1 MGFEE
6 KMQEIKGYLR
16 RIELLGNAMGVLNW
30 DLEVNVPP
38 GGVKGRAEVLGYLS
52 GEMYKLITAPEAGE
66 YIAWL
71 EQQNLTDPVH
81 KGMLREMKKSYE
93 RLVKIPADRF
103 VAFSR
108 LTSEAQAVWAES
120 RRRND
125 YEMFKPY
132 LKQIMDFEK
141 EFVGYLGYKQNK
153 YDTLLDQYEPDMTT
167 AVLDKVFGDLRDKLV
182 ELLTELRERGKAPN
196 NDFLK
201 GHYPAD
207 KQKALNRE
215 VLKLMGFDFNRGRVD
230 ISAHPFTTSFFNG
243 DVRITNRYDEE
254 YFLSSF
260 FSAMHEGGHALYEQD
275 ISDELYGTG
284 LATGV
289 SMGIHESQSRFYE
302 NMIGRSKGFWEYFFP
317 TVVKEFPNLSGA
329 RPEDM
334 YKAVNTVEPSLIRT
348 EADELTYAMHII
360 IRYEMEKAF
369 INDEITVDEAPEVW
383 NEKYEKYL
391 GIRPKDYSS
400 GILQDT
406 HWSGGMVGYFPSYAL
421 GNLYAAQFLNA
432 MKKDMDVEELLREGN
447 LEPIHQWL
455 KDKVHKHGAVY
466 TPSELVEMVTGEPL
480 NPQYFVDYLAAK
492 LRTVYNID

>member
-153 YDTLLDQYEPDMTT
+153 YDTLLDQYEPEMT
-167 AVLDKVFGDLRDKLV
+167 L
-182 ELLTELRERGKAPN
+182 
-196 NDFLK
+196 
-201 GHYPAD
+201 
-207 KQKALNRE
+207 
-215 VLKLMGFDFNRGRVD
+215 
-230 ISAHPFTTSFFNG
+230 
-243 DVRITNRYDEE
+243 
-254 YFLSSF
+254 
-260 FSAMHEGGHALYEQD
+260 
-275 ISDELYGTG
+275 
-284 LATGV
+284 
-289 SMGIHESQSRFYE
+289 
-302 NMIGRSKGFWEYFFP
+302 
-317 TVVKEFPNLSGA
+317 
-329 RPEDM
+329 
-334 YKAVNTVEPSLIRT
+334 SLI
-348 EADELTYAMHII
+348 HIS
-360 IRYEMEKAF
+360 EP
-369 INDEITVDEAPEVW
+369 T
-383 NEKYEKYL
+383 
-391 GIRPKDYSS
+391 RPY
-400 GILQDT
+400 
-406 HWSGGMVGYFPSYAL
+406 
-421 GNLYAAQFLNA
+421 
-432 MKKDMDVEELLREGN
+432 
-447 LEPIHQWL
+447 
-455 KDKVHKHGAVY
+455 
-466 TPSELVEMVTGEPL
+466 
-480 NPQYFVDYLAAK
+480 
-492 LRTVYNID
+492 